1 MPSVLLKPIIYMKV
15 FFLVMQVYAKYKNP
29 KINTQIAIVAQQHG
43 VSCERHDEF
52 MQHNIPF

>member
-1 MPSVLLKPIIYMKV
+1 
-15 FFLVMQVYAKYKNP
+15 MQVYAKYKNP